1 MSREEITNRQ
11 TLTDG
16 SKIAVIGGGPSGSF
30 FSFFLLDI
38 AKRVDLDIQVDIY
51 ESRNFFSPG
60 PPGCN
65 MCGGIISES
74 LVQTL
79 ASEGIIL
86 PPSVVQRGI
95 DSYVFHTN
103 EGTVLIR
110 TPASEKRIGAVFRGK
125 GPLGIK
131 QGRWES
137 FDNYL
142 LGLACRKGANLIKGR
157 VEKVSYN
164 RGLPEIQ
171 MKGADPRRYD
181 LLGVAA
187 GVNSS
192 TLKLFEDLNSGYHP
206 PETIPTY
213 IYEYLLGSKAI
224 EKHLGSSMHTFLLD
238 LPGFEFAAIIPKGDY
253 ITVCLLGTG
262 LNKERVESFFARR
275 EVRECLPPAWKW
287 EDHACHCRPKMN
299 IRGSSQAYLN
309 RTVFIGDSGSSRLYK
324 DGIGAAYRTAKAAVS
339 CVVFKGISA
348 EDFTEKYRPSY
359 RKTEADN
366 RKGKFI
372 FSIVG
377 VMKNFPFIRLT
388 ILTMASKEQQA
399 PEKPQ
404 RMSNILW
411 DLFTGSTSYTD
422 IFLRLVHPFFLAGL
436 VRNMLSSLRPLKGKI
451 YEKEIESEKL
461 SG

>member
-1 MSREEITNRQ
+1 LSQEEITNRQ

-30 FSFFLLDI
+30 FSFFLLDM

-51 ESRNFFSPG
+51 ESRNFSSPG

-95 DSYVFHTN
+95 DSYVLHTN

-125 GPLGIK
+125 GPKGIEHTE
-131 QGRWES
+131 WES
-137 FDNYL
+137 FDDYL
-142 LGLACRKGANLIKGR
+142 LGLAIRKGANLIKGR

-164 RGLPEIQ
+164 QGLPELQ
-171 MKGADPRRYD
+171 TKGAATHRYD
-181 LLGVAA
+181 LLAVAT

-192 TLKLFEDLNSGYHP
+192 TLKLFEDLNLGYHP
-206 PETIPTY
+206 PQTIPTY
-213 IYEYLLGSKAI
+213 IYEYLLGSKTI
-224 EKHLGSSMHTFLLD
+224 EKHLGNSMHTFLLD

-253 ITVCLLGTG
+253 ITVCLLGMD
-262 LNKERVESFFARR
+262 LDKERVESFFARH
-275 EVRECLPPAWKW
+275 EVRECFPPGWKW
-287 EDHACHCRPKMN
+287 EDHACHCQPKMN
-299 IRGSSQAYLN
+299 IKGSRQAYLD
-309 RTVFIGDSGSSRLYK
+309 RIVFIGDSGSSRLYK

-348 EDFTEKYRPSY
+348 EDFAGKYRTSY
-359 RKTEADN
+359 RKTEIDN

-372 FSIVG
+372 FSVVG
-377 VMKNFPFIRLT
+377 VMKNFPFIRRT
-388 ILTMASKEQQA
+388 ILAMASKEQKA
-399 PEKPQ
+399 PHKAQ
-404 RMSNILW
+404 RMSHILW

-422 IFLRLVHPFFLAGL
+422 IFFRLVHPFFLAGL
-436 VRNMLSSLRPLKGKI
+436 FRNMLSSLRPLKGNI
-451 YEKEIESEKL
+451 YEKEIESRKL
-461 SG
+461 PG